1 MSLKT
6 ATLLAMIGIGVHFFM
21 SIVGTLAGPC
31 LYQIHPLVG
40 QCYWVFTTAI
50 FTGSILLFL
59 IVFYSKQKE

>member
-21 SIVGTLAGPC
+21 NIVGTFAGLY

-40 QCYWVFTTAI
+40 QAFWLFSSTI

>member
-6 ATLLAMIGIGVHFFM
+6 ATLLAIVGIGVHFFM
-21 SIVGTLAGPC
+21 NIVGMLAGSY

-40 QCYWVFTTAI
+40 RAVWLFSSII
-50 FTGSILLFL
+50 FNGSILLFL